1 MVTHQTSRTQH
12 DPRMSYEGLRLELP
26 LRSVPSPFT
35 HPSPV
40 RSHRSVTAVNS
51 SQACAPVT
59 RSSAESG
66 QGHLRALRIVCAVRT
81 AVLRCVCTVLYSGL
95 SARETHEFCVRIC
108 LSPGR
113 QRQHRV
119 CGFVGRRLGQRLS
132 DRALREFSTNQDQ
145 RDHLCDP
152 TLHMLLS
159 GARRSIIHGAI
170 PRCTDR
176 EGPSTIYE

>member
-1 MVTHQTSRTQH
+1 M
-12 DPRMSYEGLRLELP
+12 
-26 LRSVPSPFT
+26 
-35 HPSPV
+35 
-40 RSHRSVTAVNS
+40 
-51 SQACAPVT
+51 T

-95 SARETHEFCVRIC
+95 SARETHESCVIIC

-113 QRQHRV
+113 QRRSTV
-119 CGFVGRRLGQRLS
+119 CADSSGDGWDSVSATGRCVNFQLIKIS
-132 DRALREFSTNQDQ
+132 EIIFAIPA
-145 RDHLCDP
+145 C